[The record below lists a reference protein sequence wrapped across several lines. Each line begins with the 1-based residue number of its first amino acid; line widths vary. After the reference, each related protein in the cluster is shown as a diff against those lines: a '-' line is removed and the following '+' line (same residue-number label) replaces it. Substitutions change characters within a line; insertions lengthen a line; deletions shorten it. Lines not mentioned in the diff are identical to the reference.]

1 MFVATSVP
9 GEFGYLLSPQSPIT
23 SGCANNRFETW
34 KSEHQLGQ
42 RESLHITTTTVSAG
56 VCLLFVT
63 TLLQLLKLQCL
74 MLLCYI
80 RKDINLPKWKNLM
93 TQERTLSSGSFALW
107 LAGVVRIIWWLTDKE
122 LDLLMCHKT
131 IAINVPWNRVV
142 DFSESLHL
150 RRLELLFY
158 TGQ

>member
-1 MFVATSVP
+1 MFVVTSVP
-9 GEFGYLLSPQSPIT
+9 GEFGYSLLPQSPIT
-23 SGCANNRFETW
+23 SGCANNQFETW
-34 KSEHQLGQ
+34 KSEHRLGQ
-42 RESLHITTTTVSAG
+42 REPPHTTTTLSA
-56 VCLLFVT
+56 VIRLLFVT

-80 RKDINLPKWKNLM
+80 RKDINLPKWKHLM

-122 LDLLMCHKT
+122 LDLLMCHKP
-131 IAINVPWNRVV
+131 IAINVPWKQVV
-142 DFSESLHL
+142 DFSESLPLH
-150 RRLELLFY
+150 RLELLFY